1 MEHQSCKGF
10 YAHTNK
16 KNYVVQVAKLQ
27 HRQQVLGYIKKR
39 IVGAHVSPSRVHPR
53 ATRRSMRRAA
63 EQDEEVLP
71 STMADLPYTIASST
85 RNFVDIDE
93 YCMDN
98 EDDPAAR
105 VCHILAISGSMFSDI
120 FLCRILRMISTTT
133 YSAVFFH
140 MTSMGL
146 KASHLPSAMA

>member
-1 MEHQSCKGF
+1 
-10 YAHTNK
+10 
-16 KNYVVQVAKLQ
+16 
-27 HRQQVLGYIKKR
+27 
-39 IVGAHVSPSRVHPR
+39 
-53 ATRRSMRRAA
+53 MRRAA

-93 YCMDN
+93 YCIEN

-105 VCHILAISGSMFSDI
+105 VCHILAILGPVFSDI

-133 YSAVFFH
+133 YWAVSFH

-146 KASHLPSAMA
+146 KASHSPSAMA